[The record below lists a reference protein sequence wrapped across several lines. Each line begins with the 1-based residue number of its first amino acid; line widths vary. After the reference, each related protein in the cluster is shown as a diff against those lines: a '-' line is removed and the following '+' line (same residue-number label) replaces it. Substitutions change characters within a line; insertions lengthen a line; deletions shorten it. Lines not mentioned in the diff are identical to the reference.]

1 MKIEYEDGI
10 IWKDD
15 DPLSHGEACA
25 LLSEL
30 EKAVRVL
37 DQAIHD
43 WECDHVTTEN
53 PDGHNDDF

>member
-15 DPLSHGEACA
+15 DPLYHGEACA
-25 LLSEL
+25 LLKEL
-30 EKAVRVL
+30 NKTVDVL

-43 WECDHVTTEN
+43 WERDHARCSN
-53 PDGHNDDF
+53 PDGHNDD